1 MFIFLQPPKTD
12 NAIHNLAN
20 LSDYRAFQTT
30 FMSNYYYISGPSAP
44 ENNVWEMPPSARILH
59 K

>member
-1 MFIFLQPPKTD
+1 MFIVLQPPQD
-12 NAIHNLAN
+12 RYAIHNLAN
-20 LSDYRAFQTT
+20 LFDYRPFKIT

-44 ENNVWEMPPSARILH
+44 ENSVWEMPPSARILH